1 MNLEL
6 SMQIA
11 HEKTQNWRNQA
22 DLERQVKAAKP
33 LAFKL
38 PKLHLPRLVPSSRRH
53 A

>member
-1 MNLEL
+1 MNFEL

-11 HEKTQNWRNQA
+11 QEKTHHWRNQA
-22 DLERQVKAAKP
+22 ALERQVKAAKS
-33 LAFKL
+33 LSFKL